1 VGVGPLMCRRY
12 FLFVSIRYFFALF
25 IQTTTHIGFKNNQV
39 MFENSRSNSL
49 SANKLLVRL
58 KPANKLIVNC

>member
-12 FLFVSIRYFFALF
+12 FVFVSIRYFFALF

-49 SANKLLVRL
+49 SANELLV
-58 KPANKLIVNC
+58 